1 MSDGKKIDDGGL
13 AFPSLRENDNPSM
26 PLIASGFGM
35 TLREYYAGQAMVGLL
50 SSGIAAERGH
60 THRDVADIAVINAD
74 ALISALK
81 VTP

>member
-35 TLREYYAGQAMVGLL
+35 TLREYYAGQAMAGL
-50 SSGIAAERGH
+50 IAGEPNMTYAL
-60 THRDVADIAVINAD
+60 VADQSVKYAD
-74 ALISALK
+74 ELIYALK